1 MTKETRFINNV
12 AFEMNDDAEQWQ
24 IRLQT
29 PNGRVI
35 ASEVYLFP
43 EDTDFYRIA
52 YAINRMAGQL
62 TDFVEEQF
70 EECRS
75 EN

>member
-1 MTKETRFINNV
+1 MTKEMRVINNI
-12 AFEMNDDAEQWQ
+12 AFEMNDGAEQWQ

-35 ASEVYLFP
+35 ASEIYLFP
-43 EDTDFYRIA
+43 EDADFYRVA

-62 TDFVEEQF
+62 TDFVEEHF

-75 EN
+75 EK

>member
-1 MTKETRFINNV
+1 MTKETRFINNI
-12 AFEMNDDAEQWQ
+12 AFEMSDGAEQWQ

-35 ASEVYLFP
+35 AAETYLFP
-43 EDTDFYRIA
+43 EDSDFYRIA

-62 TDFVEEQF
+62 TDFVEEHF

-75 EN
+75 EK